1 MVKMFERIST
11 DLTFYEKKYESLVK
25 QGFMAKH
32 PRLRDEMKQ
41 LIATLKT
48 LKRVS

>member
-1 MVKMFERIST
+1 MAKMLERLSA

-32 PRLRDEMKQ
+32 PRLQDEMKQ
-41 LIATLKT
+41 LIATLRT
-48 LKRVS
+48 LKRMS